1 MLSGFGLKLALP
13 RSKNDIRS
21 DTYLLRLKV
30 GLEMTPC
37 FPIVHFLENVL
48 PLTDPQFCLEVVDDV
63 ELPGRHAETVPYENT
78 IRVRVSVYEAA
89 VAGFWW
95 ARSILA
101 HELGHYYYH
110 DECSVRYAK
119 LDPFQK
125 VPPDFDPER
134 QANVF
139 AAELLAPI
147 HLIKGLSKEAIGKEF
162 GVSYAIAKGQLF
174 AVERVQKRQE
184 CKKARKKAKR
194 SSEKLDR

>member
-1 MLSGFGLKLALP
+1 MPSGFGLKLALP
-13 RSKNDIRS
+13 RSKDDIRS
-21 DTYLLRLKV
+21 DTYLLRLKL

-48 PLTDPQFCLEVVDDV
+48 PLTDPLFCLEVVDDA
-63 ELPGRHAETVPYENT
+63 ELPGRHAEMIPHEHT
-78 IRVRVSVYEAA
+78 IRVRISVYEAA
-89 VAGFWW
+89 IAEFWW

-110 DECSVRYAK
+110 DEYNVRYAK

-147 HLIKGLSKEAIGKEF
+147 HLIKGLSKETIGKEF

-174 AVERVQKRQE
+174 AVERVQQRQE
-184 CKKARKKAKR
+184 RKKAQSKAKR
-194 SSEKLDR
+194 SGKKPDR